1 MLHSIEFK
9 GDSSDVIAKIK
20 SVVMSWISCLM
31 KIKLTELMALLG

>member
-9 GDSSDVIAKIK
+9 GDSSDVIVKIK
-20 SVVMSWISCLM
+20 SVVMSWISRLM